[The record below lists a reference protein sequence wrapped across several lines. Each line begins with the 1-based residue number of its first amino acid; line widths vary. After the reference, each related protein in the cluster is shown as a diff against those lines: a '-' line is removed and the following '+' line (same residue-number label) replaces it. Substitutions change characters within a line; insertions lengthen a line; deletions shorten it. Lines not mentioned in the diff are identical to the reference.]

1 MTSRFPLIKTLKTH
15 RLALPVWWWLSWPV
29 AAYLYVWFVLVRST
43 SRISIEGLGADYSGP
58 AVYVNWHSHLPWLC
72 VHHGERRRWLM
83 VSPAPYILPIA
94 RWCEWCGLRL
104 VQGASGQQG
113 REAAMQLDA
122 SLRRGE
128 SIFMAV
134 DGPAGP
140 VFKVKRGCVDI
151 ARAAGVPIIPV
162 GYNVE
167 RGKLNRGRWDLQLM
181 PALYDE
187 ICVRLGEP
195 LFIAPAEDIGSATQR
210 VEIALNQLCDN
221 IQHVA
226 KAAIQSTD

>member
-1 MTSRFPLIKTLKTH
+1 
-15 RLALPVWWWLSWPV
+15 
-29 AAYLYVWFVLVRST
+29 
-43 SRISIEGLGADYSGP
+43 
-58 AVYVNWHSHLPWLC
+58 
-72 VHHGERRRWLM
+72 
-83 VSPAPYILPIA
+83 
-94 RWCEWCGLRL
+94 
-104 VQGASGQQG
+104 
-113 REAAMQLDA
+113 MQLDA

>member
-1 MTSRFPLIKTLKTH
+1 M
-15 RLALPVWWWLSWPV
+15 
-29 AAYLYVWFVLVRST
+29 VWFAAGAGCQRSARARGCNAAR
-43 SRISIEGLGADYSGP
+43 RISSGP
-58 AVYVNWHSHLPWLC
+58 
-72 VHHGERRRWLM
+72 R
-83 VSPAPYILPIA
+83 
-94 RWCEWCGLRL
+94 
-104 VQGASGQQG
+104 
-113 REAAMQLDA
+113 REAPL
-122 SLRRGE
+122 L
-128 SIFMAV
+128 
-134 DGPAGP
+134 
-140 VFKVKRGCVDI
+140 
-151 ARAAGVPIIPV
+151 AAIGVPIIPV